1 MPLALTDGQLKQA
14 MQAASLI
21 RRATVMAS
29 GAALPPREIMR
40 GKNCRHILLRSF
52 AITLKRWPISHQRR
66 LTVLTRSFSTY
77 GICSVRPK
85 TLITSTRS
93 IASLR
98 WSP

>member
-40 GKNCRHILLRSF
+40 GKNCRQ
-52 AITLKRWPISHQRR
+52 AGPI
-66 LTVLTRSFSTY
+66 
-77 GICSVRPK
+77 
-85 TLITSTRS
+85 
-93 IASLR
+93 R
-98 WSP
+98 WSTFS